1 MVVEQLRCAGV
12 IEAIRISRAAFPNR
26 LPFDEFIHRYGRL
39 VSSSDNSSKAPQK
52 THRKSSATVTSAHT
66 AVRPSAAVCRALME
80 KLMPGCGIQTATNF
94 PPAYAVGTTRV
105 YFRSGIVE
113 ELEQRRGAFIQGRVV
128 LIQNLFATHVARTKY
143 LRLRAGAVMAQKR
156 WRIVAAQALLQ
167 QLKAEAAERAR
178 LEAIRLEQ
186 ERLERER
193 LARIA
198 AAKAEAERL
207 AAAAAA
213 AAAAQAEQERVQ
225 RERAEIAA
233 VAATEAA
240 ERKAAAAHAHARS
253 CDYTSSAITN
263 GSNSDDYQFK
273 EKGSSAGR
281 RGSTHSDG
289 DSAECTDRFDSGTA
303 ACSPDT
309 DALYNGTG
317 KRFTAENGSTNGKA
331 GAVGGTPTKNGRR
344 NSDHRR
350 ADTDGS
356 PLHCQVYTMHVD
368 TALHIRCMYSMYN
381 VVCTLVFHVLRIN
394 SYHTIYAFVIILY

>member
-39 VSSSDNSSKAPQK
+39 VSSSSDNSKAPHK
-52 THRKSSATVTSAHT
+52 THRKSSATITSAAT
-66 AVRPSAAVCRALME
+66 AVRPSASVCRALME
-80 KLMPGCGIQTATNF
+80 KLMPGCGIQTATNA

-207 AAAAAA
+207 AAVAAAAA
-213 AAAAQAEQERVQ
+213 AAAAQAEQQRVQ

-233 VAATEAA
+233 VAAAEAA

-263 GSNSDDYQFK
+263 GSSNADDYQFK
-273 EKGSSAGR
+273 EKGSSSAGNR

-289 DSAECTDRFDSGTA
+289 DSAECTDRFDSATA

-317 KRFTAENGSTNGKA
+317 KRFTAENGATTNGKA
-331 GAVGGTPTKNGRR
+331 GAVGGTATKNGRR

-356 PLHCQVYTMHVD
+356 PLHCQVYTMHVV
-368 TALHIRCMYSMYN
+368 TAYVCM
-381 VVCTLVFHVLRIN
+381 
-394 SYHTIYAFVIILY
+394 

>member
-26 LPFDEFIHRYGRL
+26 LPFDEFVHRYGRL
-39 VSSSDNSSKAPQK
+39 VSNSSSSSSSKAPHK
-52 THRKSSATVTSAHT
+52 THRKSSATVTSAVGSV
-66 AVRPSAAVCRALME
+66 VRPSAGVCRALME
-80 KLMPGCGIQTATNF
+80 NLMPGCGIQTNA
-94 PPAYAVGTTRV
+94 PAYAVGTTRV

-113 ELEQRRGAFIQGRVV
+113 ELEQRRGAFIKGRVV
-128 LIQNLFATHVARTKY
+128 LIQNLFATHVARSKY

-156 WRIVAAQALLQ
+156 WRIVAARALLQ

-186 ERLERER
+186 ERLELER

-198 AAKAEAERL
+198 AAKAETERL
-207 AAAAAA
+207 AAAAAAA

-233 VAATEAA
+233 VAAAEA
-240 ERKAAAAHAHARS
+240 AAAAHAHARS
-253 CDYTSSAITN
+253 CDYTATASSAAN
-263 GSNSDDYQFK
+263 GDSDEYQFR
-273 EKGSSAGR
+273 EKGSSGGR

-289 DSAECTDRFDSGTA
+289 DSVECTDRFDSGTA

-309 DALYNGTG
+309 DALYNGAG
-317 KRFTAENGSTNGKA
+317 KRFTADTNGNSNGK
-331 GAVGGTPTKNGRR
+331 GTIGTPTKNGRR

-356 PLHCQVYTMHVD
+356 PLHCQVCMYIDTACMHVD
-368 TALHIRCMYSMYN
+368 TAHMRYYS
-381 VVCTLVFHVLRIN
+381 VV
-394 SYHTIYAFVIILY
+394 

>member
-39 VSSSDNSSKAPQK
+39 VSSSSDNSKTAHK
-52 THRKSSATVTSAHT
+52 THRKSSATVISAAT
-66 AVRPSAAVCRALME
+66 AVRPSASVCRALME
-80 KLMPGCGIQTATNF
+80 KLMPGCGIQTATNA

-143 LRLRAGAVMAQKR
+143 LRLRAGALMAQKR

-167 QLKAEAAERAR
+167 KLKAEAAERAR

-213 AAAAQAEQERVQ
+213 AAAAAQAEQQRVQ

-233 VAATEAA
+233 VAAAEAA

-263 GSNSDDYQFK
+263 GSSNADDYQFK
-273 EKGSSAGR
+273 EKGSSSAGNR

-289 DSAECTDRFDSGTA
+289 DSAECTDRFDSATA

-317 KRFTAENGSTNGKA
+317 KRFTAENGSTTNGKA
-331 GAVGGTPTKNGRR
+331 GAVGGGTPTKNGRR

-356 PLHCQVYTMHVD
+356 PLHCQVYNLCMQSLYMYACRRC
-368 TALHIRCMYSMYN
+368 TA
-381 VVCTLVFHVLRIN
+381 
-394 SYHTIYAFVIILY
+394 